1 MISTSLMTKF
11 SIHQNSVMLENGLKG
26 SSLPFR
32 KSLGAHDEDQQI
44 SAIVREMGT
53 YLLRAKS
60 CPRQNEF

>member
-32 KSLGAHDEDQQI
+32 KSLGAHDDDQQI
-44 SAIVREMGT
+44 SAIVREMG
-53 YLLRAKS
+53 YLLTQSQIMSKTK
-60 CPRQNEF
+60 